1 MAIDPLQLWLQ
12 ASKLNAST
20 GVSTQAY
27 AAFNNPRVHL
37 IRDILIRALTN
48 NGQNQLTRSEL
59 DLIDMGVSLIVEQ
72 GIVPGAYSG
81 GKQYADILGGIQQV
95 TNTRSLSLDPSYTAS
110 QEDLAVA
117 ALNAQGVI
125 NDVIYNN
132 DATFN
137 YSVTKGLSAE
147 LASTSSARILKD
159 VLTSQQQ
166 LGIQSFDQIEFGGS
180 AYSMNQAI
188 QSAIQTGNFRHG
200 GTIHNRLVQ
209 QQQEIEHLEA
219 ASLLHLV
226 QNQDYKVPNE
236 LKNITT
242 IEGAKAFIRR
252 NQGRYNIEYTDG
264 EGNKYSVSNNDILRA
279 YLEESDVKQ
288 SIAHGTDVKG
298 KIISNEAYNRA
309 TQQAIAG
316 NSYEMMLSADARKQT
331 ETTIAKASSNIQ
343 FLSKIYGTEDFNTLQ
358 TIANDLNI
366 GSLTQESNINN
377 VKSQIRQALNVA
389 VQTGKDIK
397 YILQER
403 ADLIKALAPDAGGT
417 EFVSSQFVSN
427 VQVLRYNNIT
437 DFQGSTLRTS
447 EESIAAVQRSMSNA
461 INNFGGIALA
471 KYALDTQGFLPE
483 KQRSEVQNLI
493 TQAEEA
499 LRSGD
504 RDTARNI
511 ASILSDRFSSMSYS
525 HTRIAYKKYS
535 NDLYE
540 NSVRTGLQAQMV
552 QDFNERLQNG
562 TIQPFIE
569 EGSQLD
575 QQQRVEKANQIINDA
590 IYLAGSDQKALTSI
604 FSDYKKYIGAIQKG
618 EDKEKVKTSIRDSLT
633 QRGYSKKDIDT
644 YIGILTSAEEAGI
657 DMTDMSSWLRYQI
670 SNTETIA
677 LGREH
682 KAKEWKS
689 FFEQMEQKKDRS
701 LGGAGIGELII
712 AGIYGDGSQNIDAQE
727 ALELEYAR
735 YKSELDS
742 GQQGSI
748 EEFINRADDKVT
760 AAYLGI
766 VDSNGNFVDEQGRV
780 QNNTVLDRLLKNDEF
795 KKLINWDQ
803 LSPEQ
808 QETFKDN
815 FSKEGA
821 RYLKEYADANN
832 LTIGSLAGE
841 WFITDSDEYENRS
854 IDINKQM
861 EAIRNLDLQQFVQ
874 EKRDENGEIT
884 EKKGYINNT
893 EFDQILKQLYG
904 IPEGADED
912 QVRSELNKHMDS
924 TGRFLKGSLFEGKTY
939 AEARDLL
946 NRVSG
951 NGSTFAEQLN
961 EYKQQIT
968 AISENTITQQTQAL
982 LQPLNSI
989 YKWLCEFKQPE
1000 SLPPSTSR

>member
-20 GVSTQAY
+20 GVSTQSY

-37 IRDILIRALTN
+37 IRDMMIRALTN
-48 NGQNQLTRSEL
+48 NGQNQLTRSER
-59 DLIDMGVSLIVEQ
+59 DLIDLGVSIIVEQ

-81 GKQYADILGGIQQV
+81 GKQYADILGGIQYV

-125 NDVIYNN
+125 NDVIYNK

-137 YSVTKGLSAE
+137 YAVTKGLSAE
-147 LASTSSARILKD
+147 LAATSSARILKD
-159 VLTSQQQ
+159 VLISQEQFGEQ
-166 LGIQSFDQIEFGGS
+166 AFDQIEFGGS

-188 QSAIQTGNFRHG
+188 QRAVQVGNFRQG
-200 GTIHNRLVQ
+200 GTIYNRLVQ

-219 ASLLHLV
+219 ASLLSFV
-226 QNQDYKVPNE
+226 QNLGDKVPSQ
-236 LKNITT
+236 LRGITT
-242 IEGAKAFIRR
+242 VDQARQFVRGKRGQ
-252 NQGRYNIEYTDG
+252 NYNIQYKDT
-264 EGNKYSVSNNDILRA
+264 NNVIQTISNRDMLRA
-279 YLEESDVKQ
+279 YLDESAVKQ
-288 SIAHGTDVKG
+288 AVSMGTDIEGRV
-298 KIISNEAYNRA
+298 ISDEAYNRA
-309 TQQAIAG
+309 TQQVITG
-316 NSYEMMLSADARKQT
+316 SSYEMMLSADARKQT
-331 ETTIAKASSNIQ
+331 ETTIAKAASNIQ

-403 ADLIKALAPDAGGT
+403 ADLIKALAPDAGGA
-417 EFVSSQFVSN
+417 EFVNSQFVSN
-427 VQVLRYNNIT
+427 VQILRYNNIT

-447 EESIAAVQRSMSNA
+447 EESIAAVQRSMNNA

-483 KQRSEVQNLI
+483 QQRSEVQDLI

-552 QDFNERLQNG
+552 QDFNERIQNG

-569 EGSQLD
+569 GGSQLD

-604 FSDYKKYIGAIQKG
+604 FSDYEDYIQAGDSK
-618 EDKEKVKTSIRDSLT
+618 DKVKTTIRNRLI
-633 QRGYSKKDIDT
+633 QQGYSQKDIDA
-644 YIGILTSAEEAGI
+644 YIGIITSAEEAGI
-657 DMTDMSSWLRYQI
+657 DMNDMSSWLRYQI
-670 SNTETIA
+670 SNTDTIA
-677 LGREH
+677 LGRDH

-701 LGGAGIGELII
+701 LGGAGMGELII

-735 YKSELDS
+735 YINSLPA

-748 EEFINRADDKVT
+748 EQFINRPNDEIT
-760 AAYLGI
+760 ASYLGI
-766 VDSNGNFVDEQGRV
+766 VDSNGNFVDENNRV
-780 QNNTVLDRLLKNDEF
+780 QNDKVLNRLLNNDEF
-795 KKLINWDQ
+795 KRLINWNQ
-803 LSPEQ
+803 LSSGQ
-808 QETFKDN
+808 QEIFKKN
-815 FSKEGA
+815 FLEGGA
-821 RYLKEYADANN
+821 RYLREYADSNN
-832 LTIGSLAGE
+832 LTIGSLKGE
-841 WFITDSDEYENRS
+841 WFITDSNEYENRS
-854 IDINKQM
+854 VNINRDLDT
-861 EAIRNLDLQQFVQ
+861 IRNLDLQQFVQ
-874 EKRDENGEIT
+874 EKRDEQGNIIEH
-884 EKKGYINNT
+884 KGIINNT
-893 EFDQILKQLYG
+893 EFNQILGQLYG
-904 IPEGADED
+904 INIPENANENE
-912 QVRSELNKHMDS
+912 VRSLLNSHMDAS
-924 TGRFLKGSLFEGKTY
+924 GRFLKGSLFEGKTY
-939 AEARDLL
+939 NEAQALL
-946 NRVSG
+946 NSTSG
-951 NGSTFAEQLN
+951 EGSTFAEQLN

-968 AISENTITQQTQAL
+968 SISENTINQQTQAL
-982 LQPLNSI
+982 LQPLNAI
-989 YKWLCEFKQPE
+989 YQWLLKFKQPE
-1000 SLPPSTSR
+1000 ASPPSTSS